1 MFFQVVQPK
10 VPRDYQ
16 FRFSQCKV
24 GTGNMVAAPWEMY
37 STDLSE
43 ARSDHA
49 CSLVQHGWKR
59 GILVAGGYRTDGAWM
74 STVEFVDLERGE

>member
-1 MFFQVVQPK
+1 MPARYVSLL
-10 VPRDYQ
+10 
-16 FRFSQCKV
+16 FSKV
-24 GTGNMVAAPWEMY
+24 GTGNKIVAPWEMY

-74 STVEFVDLERGE
+74 STVEFVDLERGESLSREM

>member
-1 MFFQVVQPK
+1 MSFLLPNK
-10 VPRDYQ
+10 VD
-16 FRFSQCKV
+16 
-24 GTGNMVAAPWEMY
+24 TGKMIVAPWEMY

-49 CSLVQHGWKR
+49 CSLVQHGWRR

-74 STVEFVDLERGE
+74 STVEFVDLEQGESIPRKMSTATISFT

>member
-1 MFFQVVQPK
+1 
-10 VPRDYQ
+10 
-16 FRFSQCKV
+16 
-24 GTGNMVAAPWEMY
+24 MVAAPWEMY

-74 STVEFVDLERGE
+74 STVEFVDLERGELVSAFS